1 MNRKGL
7 EEKRNDLTSQMTAL
21 VDTAKAEE
29 RAMSEDEVA
38 KFDEMEKEIK
48 NIDATIEREEKIESM
63 EEKEVKTEERELSVE
78 ERDSKA
84 FVSYIRDVIEN
95 RADVNLTTGNNG
107 AIIPTTIAQKV
118 IAKVYDMSSILKD
131 ATKYNTKGKLS
142 IPTYGADGS
151 GNDIAM
157 AYHEEFADLESK
169 VGKFSSIDLDN
180 YLAGALV
187 KLSKSLVSNSDIDL
201 ENKVIELMAQAIAR
215 FQERECLYGT
225 DKKVAGLKGVT
236 LSVTTASA
244 SVITADE
251 LIKVKN
257 KVKKAFR
264 KKAKWIMSNDTLTAV
279 ELLKD
284 GEDRFIFRPDMTG
297 EFDGYLLG
305 YPVEVSDNM
314 EEIAG
319 GKDVIFFGDF
329 SGLALKQRNDALEM
343 QVLREK
349 YATQHAIGITAWLE
363 FDAKV
368 ENAQKIAKLTMKT
381 A

>member
-1 MNRKGL
+1 MNLKGL
-7 EEKRNDLTSQMTAL
+7 EEKRNDLKSQMSSL
-21 VDTAKAEE
+21 LETAKAEE
-29 RAMSEDEVA
+29 RAMNETEVA
-38 KFDEMEKEIK
+38 EFDKLEQEIK
-48 NIDATIEREEKIESM
+48 DIDATIEREEKVNNM
-63 EEKEVKTEERELSVE
+63 EEKEVKVEERELTVE
-78 ERDSKA
+78 ERDSKE
-84 FVSYIRDVIEN
+84 FVGYVRSVIEN
-95 RADVNLTTGNNG
+95 RADVNLTAGNNG
-107 AIIPTTIAQKV
+107 AIVPTTIAKKV
-118 IAKVYDMSSILKD
+118 IAKVYDMSSILND
-131 ATKYNTKGKLS
+131 ATKYNTKGNLS
-142 IPTYGADGS
+142 IPVYGADGE

-157 AYHEEFADLESK
+157 AYADEFTDLESK
-169 VGKFSSIDLDN
+169 VGKFTSVDLNN

-187 KLSKSLVSNSDIDL
+187 KLSKSLVANSDIDL
-201 ENKVIELMAQAIAR
+201 ENKVIELMAQAIVR

-225 DKKVAGLKGVT
+225 DKKADGLKGVT
-236 LSVTTASA
+236 LKHTTASA
-244 SVITADE
+244 TVITADD
-251 LIKVKN
+251 LIKTKN
-257 KVKKAFR
+257 KVKKGFR
-264 KKAKWIMSNDTLTAV
+264 KNAKWIMSNDTLTAV

-284 GEDRFIFRPDMTG
+284 GNDRFLFREDVNG
-297 EFDGYLLG
+297 EFDGYILG

-368 ENAQKIAKLTMKT
+368 ENAQKIAKLTMG

>member
-1 MNRKGL
+1 MNLKGL
-7 EEKRNDLTSQMTAL
+7 EEKRNDLKSQMTEL
-21 VDTAKAEE
+21 VETSKVEE
-29 RAMSEDEVA
+29 RTMTEEEVA
-38 KFDEMEKEIK
+38 KFDELEKEIQS
-48 NIDATIEREEKIESM
+48 IDATIEREEKINNM
-63 EEKEVKTEERELSVE
+63 ENKEVKNEERELSVE

-84 FVSYIRDVIEN
+84 FVNYVRNVIEN
-95 RADVNLTTGNNG
+95 REDANLSVGNNG
-107 AIIPTTIAQKV
+107 TIIPTSIAKKV
-118 IAKVYDMSSILKD
+118 IAKVYDMSSILND

-151 GNDIAM
+151 NDIAM
-157 AYHEEFADLESK
+157 AYSDEFTELESK
-169 VGKFSSIDLDN
+169 AGKFSSIDLDN

-187 KLSKSLVSNSDIDL
+187 KLSKSLVANSDIDL
-201 ENKVIELMAQAIAR
+201 ENKVIELMALAIVR

-225 DKKVAGLKGVT
+225 DNKVEGLKGVT
-236 LSVTTASA
+236 LVHTTASA
-244 SVITADE
+244 TAITAED

-257 KVKKAFR
+257 KVKKGFR
-264 KKAKWIMSNDTLTAV
+264 KNAKWIMSNDTLTAI

-284 GEDRFIFRPDMTG
+284 GEDRFIFHEDMTG
-297 EFDGYLLG
+297 AFDGYILG

-329 SGLALKQRNDALEM
+329 SGLALKQRDDALEM
-343 QVLREK
+343 LVLREK
-349 YATQHAIGITAWLE
+349 FATQHAIGINAWLE

-368 ENAQKIAKLTMKT
+368 ENAQKIAKLTMG